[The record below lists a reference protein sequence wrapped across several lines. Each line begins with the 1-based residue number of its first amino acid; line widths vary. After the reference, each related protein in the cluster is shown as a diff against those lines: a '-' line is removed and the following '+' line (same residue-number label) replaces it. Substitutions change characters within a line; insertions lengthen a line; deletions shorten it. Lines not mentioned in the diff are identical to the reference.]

1 MKIDMQAFIASLQ
14 TMGEGMLGIFAVM
27 AVIIAVI
34 CVLNRLTGSRDEG
47 RRES

>member
-1 MKIDMQAFIASLQ
+1 MQMDIHAFVASLQ
-14 TMGEGMLGIFAVM
+14 IMGEGMLGIFAVM

-34 CVLNRLTGSRDEG
+34 CVLNRLTGSRNEG

>member
-1 MKIDMQAFIASLQ
+1 MKIDMQAFIASLR

-34 CVLNRLTGSRDEG
+34 EVLNRLTGSRGKGETKT
-47 RRES
+47 